1 MHFYLMLSTIG
12 RHVDIYQVYFPN
24 LLIFIRLNFL
34 GTSIF
39 FFLGGGGGAN
49 PKSSIFAQMS
59 KQGTNFNQHV
69 LINLKPK
76 LGVHEQTQLASLYD
90 VITVK
95 NRKEISGSKNF
106 TMLPNCGI
114 VINYGIII
122 SSKLVT

>member
-1 MHFYLMLSTIG
+1 MHFCLMLSTIG

-39 FFLGGGGGAN
+39 FFFRGGAN

-76 LGVHEQTQLASLYD
+76 LGVHEQTQLTSLYD

-106 TMLPNCGI
+106 TMLPNCGN